1 MAGPVQGSIPSCLP
15 HGLNA
20 HSFRVWVS
28 EIRNCCPVAL
38 SGGSVRLEEAGGA
51 DRTESA

>member
-1 MAGPVQGSIPSCLP
+1 VE
-15 HGLNA
+15 
-20 HSFRVWVS
+20 VWVS